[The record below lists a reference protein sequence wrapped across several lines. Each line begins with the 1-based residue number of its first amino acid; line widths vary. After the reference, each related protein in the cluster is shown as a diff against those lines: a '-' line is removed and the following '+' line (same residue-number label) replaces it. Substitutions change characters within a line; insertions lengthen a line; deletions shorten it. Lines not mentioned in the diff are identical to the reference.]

1 MVKKI
6 IVKLED
12 QAEDFIKNYMK
23 GLPRNF
29 LPSSTEFI
37 KSSNS
42 YEEKKKKVTK
52 KEVFHSLLRLGRKE
66 VPK

>member
-42 YEEKKKKVTK
+42 YEEKIQCLKPFFFD
-52 KEVFHSLLRLGRKE
+52 EV
-66 VPK
+66 